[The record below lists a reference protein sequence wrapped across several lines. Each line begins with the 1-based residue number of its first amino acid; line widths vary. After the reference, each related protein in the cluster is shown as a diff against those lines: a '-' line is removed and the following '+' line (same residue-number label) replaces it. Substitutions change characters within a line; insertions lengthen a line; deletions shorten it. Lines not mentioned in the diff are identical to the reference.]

1 MEQLH
6 GLKQSEVTESREKY
20 GSNVIPDSEPTT
32 FWKEFRE
39 TFQDPMIRILVAIA
53 LLMIVMFF
61 FGYAQIYEPLGTIV
75 AILVVAFVTART
87 GVASDSKYRDL
98 KNSVKK
104 EQSKVYRDSIIRMID
119 SDDIV
124 VGDLVLLQAG
134 DKIPADG
141 ILAYGHLSVNNA
153 ALNGET
159 EECHKEAVDKDQ
171 PFPEQITGDTFVDG
185 FSLFRGAIV
194 YDGEGVLLVKKTGL
208 QTMMGHMALEMQEEE
223 PASPLQVKLSILAGQ
238 ISKIGYTGAVVIALL
253 YMIHF
258 VILAGGPAAYMVQG
272 WQNIFMD
279 VINALTL
286 AIVII
291 VCAVPEGLPLMISL
305 VLMQNTSK
313 MLDHNVLV
321 RKAEGIETAGALN
334 ILFSDKTGTITKGE
348 MEVVQFFSGDGTI
361 IDTKQINNYPDI
373 REKLHVAIGKNTSSM
388 FDEHHRVIS
397 GNATDQALM
406 KFLGE
411 DSYLKMKEDPSL
423 EIFASIRWICPVSI
437 SGSILWQKKPCV

>member
-321 RKAEGIETAGALN
+321 RKAEGIETAG
-334 ILFSDKTGTITKGE
+334 D
-348 MEVVQFFSGDGTI
+348 
-361 IDTKQINNYPDI
+361 
-373 REKLHVAIGKNTSSM
+373 RKNT
-388 FDEHHRVIS
+388 DRC
-397 GNATDQALM
+397 T
-406 KFLGE
+406 
-411 DSYLKMKEDPSL
+411 
-423 EIFASIRWICPVSI
+423 R
-437 SGSILWQKKPCV
+437 

>member
-1 MEQLH
+1 MRYEEEINYMEQLH

-141 ILAYGHLSVNNA
+141 ILVYGHLSVNNA

-171 PFPEQITGDTFVDG
+171 PFPEQITGDTFVDR

-321 RKAEGIETAGALN
+321 RKA
-334 ILFSDKTGTITKGE
+334 
-348 MEVVQFFSGDGTI
+348 
-361 IDTKQINNYPDI
+361 
-373 REKLHVAIGKNTSSM
+373 
-388 FDEHHRVIS
+388 
-397 GNATDQALM
+397 
-406 KFLGE
+406 
-411 DSYLKMKEDPSL
+411 
-423 EIFASIRWICPVSI
+423 
-437 SGSILWQKKPCV
+437 

>member
-1 MEQLH
+1 MRYEEEINYMEQLH

-159 EECHKEAVDKDQ
+159 EECHKEAADKDQ

-185 FSLFRGAIV
+185 FSLFPG
-194 YDGEGVLLVKKTGL
+194 
-208 QTMMGHMALEMQEEE
+208 
-223 PASPLQVKLSILAGQ
+223 
-238 ISKIGYTGAVVIALL
+238 
-253 YMIHF
+253 
-258 VILAGGPAAYMVQG
+258 
-272 WQNIFMD
+272 
-279 VINALTL
+279 
-286 AIVII
+286 
-291 VCAVPEGLPLMISL
+291 
-305 VLMQNTSK
+305 
-313 MLDHNVLV
+313 
-321 RKAEGIETAGALN
+321 
-334 ILFSDKTGTITKGE
+334 
-348 MEVVQFFSGDGTI
+348 
-361 IDTKQINNYPDI
+361 
-373 REKLHVAIGKNTSSM
+373 
-388 FDEHHRVIS
+388 
-397 GNATDQALM
+397 
-406 KFLGE
+406 
-411 DSYLKMKEDPSL
+411 SYRL
-423 EIFASIRWICPVSI
+423 
-437 SGSILWQKKPCV
+437 

>member
-6 GLKQSEVTESREKY
+6 GLKESEVTQAREKY

-321 RKAEGIETAGALN
+321 R
-334 ILFSDKTGTITKGE
+334 
-348 MEVVQFFSGDGTI
+348 
-361 IDTKQINNYPDI
+361 
-373 REKLHVAIGKNTSSM
+373 
-388 FDEHHRVIS
+388 
-397 GNATDQALM
+397 
-406 KFLGE
+406 
-411 DSYLKMKEDPSL
+411 
-423 EIFASIRWICPVSI
+423 
-437 SGSILWQKKPCV
+437 